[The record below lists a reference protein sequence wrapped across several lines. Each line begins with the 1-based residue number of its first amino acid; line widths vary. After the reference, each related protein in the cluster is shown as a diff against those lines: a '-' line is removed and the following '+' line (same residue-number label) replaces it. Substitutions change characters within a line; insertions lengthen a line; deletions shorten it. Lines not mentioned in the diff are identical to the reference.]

1 MNKAKR
7 WLGLSVALLALGW
20 AVSGQCADKYPS
32 RAIDFICPFGT
43 GGSSDATNRVITD
56 YLKNVWKVPV
66 NMVSKPGGAT
76 VPASLEIYNAAP
88 DGYTLLADTSAT
100 SMLPIAVNE
109 VPFDIQERTF
119 IATIFS
125 FPQVFVVPANSPIK
139 TMKDLEAE
147 AKRSPE
153 TFTWTS
159 MGGTGSQD
167 FTARQFFK
175 AIGVDVSK
183 TKPVVGKG
191 GGDAATLTAGGH
203 VVMGIVAP
211 NTGAPLIKG
220 GLMVPLAITTEKRIP
235 MYPDVPTT
243 AEVGFPTVNFGQ
255 WGGVSGPP
263 KTSPDVVEAWDEAVQ
278 NMIKDPKFISKLDS
292 MGVLIT
298 YKNAKDTKDFVIKE
312 TQEAKDLWGIK

>member
-1 MNKAKR
+1 MRRRAALTALF
-7 WLGLSVALLALGW
+7 LGLCWSLT
-20 AVSGQCADKYPS
+20 GQCADKYPT
-32 RAIDFICPFGT
+32 RAVDFICPFGT

-66 NMVSKPGGAT
+66 NMVSNPGGAT

-100 SMLPIAVNE
+100 SMLPIAVRE
-109 VPFDIQERTF
+109 VPFDVLERTF

-125 FPQVFVVPANSPIK
+125 FPQIFVVPANSPIK
-139 TMKDLEAE
+139 NMQDLADA
-147 AKRSPE
+147 AKKSPE

-220 GLMVPLAITTEKRIP
+220 GMMVPLSITSDKRIP

-243 AEVGFPTVNFGQ
+243 AEVGYPTVNFGQ

-263 KTSPDVVEAWDEAVQ
+263 KTSPEIIETWDKAVQ
-278 NMIKDPKFISKLDS
+278 DMIKDPQFVSKLDS

-298 YKNAKDTKDFVIKE
+298 YRNGKDTKEFVIKE
-312 TQEAKDLWGIK
+312 TAEAKELWGVK

>member
-1 MNKAKR
+1 MSKAR
-7 WLGLSVALLALGW
+7 QWLGLSIVLFALGW
-20 AVSGQCADKYPS
+20 GSVGQCADKYPS
-32 RAIDFICPFGT
+32 RAIDLICPFGA
-43 GGSSDATNRVITD
+43 GGSSDATNRFIAD

-66 NMVSKPGGAT
+66 NMISKPGGAT
-76 VPASLEIYNAAP
+76 VPASLEIYNADP

-100 SMLPIAVNE
+100 SMLPIAVKE
-109 VPFDIQERTF
+109 VPFNVLERTF
-119 IATIFS
+119 VATIFS
-125 FPQVFVVPANSPIK
+125 FPQIFVVPADSPIK

-147 AKRSPE
+147 VKKSPE

-175 AIGVDVSK
+175 AIGVDVFK

-211 NTGAPLIKG
+211 NTGLPMIKG
-220 GLMVPLAITTEKRIP
+220 EIIRPLAITTEKRIA
-235 MYPDVPTT
+235 MYPDLPTT
-243 AEVGFPTVNFGQ
+243 AEVGYPTVNFGQ

-263 KTSPDVVEAWDEAVQ
+263 NMPPAIVEVWDKAIQDMV
-278 NMIKDPKFISKLDS
+278 KDPKFISKLDS
-292 MGVLIT
+292 MGVLVV
-298 YKNAKDTKDFVIKE
+298 YKNAKDTRDFVIKE
-312 TQEAKDLWGIK
+312 TQEVKDLWGVK